1 VANYLRV
8 MYKIIGMSSPL
19 SITEAWPVRN
29 SYAWQ
34 LMTFKNSAR
43 AGVKIRKRPPLRVLH
58 LLSQQPGKT
67 GSGVYLQALVL
78 QGAKANIAQ
87 RIIAGIA
94 HDSPVPAISPLN
106 SSDIRPVRFGA
117 ASLPF
122 PVAGMSDVMPYEST
136 RFSDFTQ
143 DMLDA
148 YLDAFAEAMTAEVK
162 SFEPDIIHSHHLWLA
177 TALARALFPSVP
189 LVTTCHGT
197 EIRQLELVPELSVFV
212 IPACS
217 GIDRV
222 MALHENHVGR
232 ISRLYGMEQFR
243 ITCVGA
249 GYRDDIFCPT
259 GSCSCIRKQKQELT
273 VVYAG
278 KLSRAKGL
286 PWLIEAAARVEPPAG
301 KKVRFLI
308 AGSGG
313 GDEAKQ
319 IHDMAGGLQD
329 RIRFL
334 GALSQEEL
342 SSVLKDADIFVL
354 PSFYEGLPLVVL
366 EAVACCCRGVV
377 TELPGIH
384 HWLPEKL
391 VKSGIVELVPLP
403 KLIGPDVPDPSGL
416 PRFTEDIA
424 AAVERQLHRC
434 GQDEPDWEG
443 EITCTIESMN
453 WQGVFSR
460 VKKVYKQVL
469 KDF

>member
-1 VANYLRV
+1 
-8 MYKIIGMSSPL
+8 MKKHL
-19 SITEAWPVRN
+19 SINEIWPVRN
-29 SYAWQ
+29 SYAWR
-34 LMTFKNSAR
+34 LITFKKPAR
-43 AGVKIRKRPPLRVLH
+43 VDFRKNKRSSVKILH
-58 LLSQQPGKT
+58 LLSQQPGRT

-87 RIIAGIA
+87 RIIAGIPN
-94 HDSPVPAISPLN
+94 DSPVPVISPLD
-106 SSDIRPVRFGA
+106 SSDIMPVRFGA

-177 TALARALFPSVP
+177 TALARALFPSIP

-217 GIDRV
+217 GVDRV
-222 MALHENHVGR
+222 MALHENHIGR
-232 ISRLYGMEQFR
+232 ISRLYGIEQSR

-308 AGSGG
+308 VGSGG
-313 GDEAKQ
+313 GEEAKQ
-319 IHDMAGGLQD
+319 IRDQASGLQD
-329 RIRFL
+329 RVRFL
-334 GALSQEEL
+334 GAVSQEEL
-342 SSVLKDADIFVL
+342 SSVLKGADIFVL

-366 EAVACCCRGVV
+366 EAVACCCRVVV
-377 TELPGIH
+377 TELPGID

-391 VKSGIVELVPLP
+391 VKAGIVELVPLP

-416 PRFTEDIA
+416 PRFTEDLA
-424 AAVERQLHRC
+424 AAVGRQLHRC

-443 EITCTIESMN
+443 EITCSIESMN
-453 WQGVFSR
+453 WQGVFNR
-460 VKKVYKQVL
+460 VREVYNEVL
-469 KDF
+469 SGY